1 MQILSEKQIVQK
13 IHRIGM
19 EIQEQNHAENQ
30 VILAGINNKGF
41 KFASLLYDSILNGNP
56 IIKPELTRIHINP
69 ADPLS
74 SDIVIEKNKDELS
87 GKVIIVID
95 DVCNT
100 GRTIYYSFKA
110 LMETLPKKVQIA
122 VLVDRKHKMFPIQV
136 DYFGMSLATTLKE
149 NIEVTLA
156 EGNNFQV
163 IME

>member
-1 MQILSEKQIVQK
+1 MQILNEKQIIQK

-19 EIQEQNHAENQ
+19 EIQEQNHAENE
-30 VILAGINNKGF
+30 VILAGINHKGF
-41 KFASLLYDSILNGNP
+41 KFAGLLFDSILKGNP

-74 SDIVIEKNKDELS
+74 SDIIIEKNIQELS
-87 GKVIIVID
+87 GKVVIVID

-100 GRTIYYSFKA
+100 GRTIFYSFKA

-149 NIEVTLA
+149 NIEVSLE
-156 EGNNFQV
+156 EGHNFEV

>member
-1 MQILSEKQIVQK
+1 MQILNEKQIIQK

-19 EIQEQNHAENQ
+19 EIQEQNHAENHI
-30 VILAGINNKGF
+30 ILAGINNKGF
-41 KFASLLYDSILNGNP
+41 KFASLLYDSILKGNP
-56 IIKPELTRIHINP
+56 IIKPELTRIYINP

-74 SDIVIEKNKDELS
+74 SDIVIEKNKEELS

-149 NIEVTLA
+149 NIEVTLG
-156 EGNNFQV
+156 EGHNFEV